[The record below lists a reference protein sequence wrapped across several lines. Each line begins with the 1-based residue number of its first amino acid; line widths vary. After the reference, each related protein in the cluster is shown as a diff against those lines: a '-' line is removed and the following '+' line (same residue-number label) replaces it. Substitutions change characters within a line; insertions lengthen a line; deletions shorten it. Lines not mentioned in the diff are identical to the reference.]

1 MNINF
6 KEVVQHICD
15 YFEEHLPLYT
25 VFEVRRQS
33 YNPADDYLYM
43 VAAKKD
49 DERYAVWTSWNES
62 IQSLNQGYYGLP
74 DMKTCADIMADYQN
88 AHSTYDEENNT
99 PLECLKEL
107 LIKHDDNFEDSYQ
120 QLLYTLGFVDGI
132 AAQQVNNWN
141 PLSETE
147 TDELYQEAVDE

>member
-1 MNINF
+1 
-6 KEVVQHICD
+6 
-15 YFEEHLPLYT
+15 
-25 VFEVRRQS
+25 
-33 YNPADDYLYM
+33 
-43 VAAKKD
+43 
-49 DERYAVWTSWNES
+49 
-62 IQSLNQGYYGLP
+62 
-74 DMKTCADIMADYQN
+74 MADYQN